1 VLEERRI
8 RNAGRSFPHMVKPQ
22 SPPKNDRPVFG
33 VADDDV
39 DTFRRWADGLVGLP
53 ISTLARGDVAP
64 MLSGRAW
71 LDSAFDACTALLT
84 VQRRAVD
91 RLLEAQH
98 RIAAELVD
106 AGWARATAITAMAL
120 PNRPEDARR

>member
-1 VLEERRI
+1 
-8 RNAGRSFPHMVKPQ
+8 MVKPQ
-22 SPPKNDRPVFG
+22 SPPENDRPVFG
-33 VADDDV
+33 LADDDV
-39 DTFRRWADGLVGLP
+39 DTIRRWADGLVGLP
-53 ISTLARGDVAP
+53 ISTLARGDVGP

-84 VQRRAVD
+84 VQRRSVD

-98 RIAAELVD
+98 RIAGELID

-120 PNRPEDARR
+120 PNRPNRPEDARR

>member
-1 VLEERRI
+1 
-8 RNAGRSFPHMVKPQ
+8 MVKPQ
-22 SPPKNDRPVFG
+22 SPPENDRPVFG

-39 DTFRRWADGLVGLP
+39 DMFRRWADGLVGLP
-53 ISTLARGDVAP
+53 ISTLARGEVGP

>member
-1 VLEERRI
+1 
-8 RNAGRSFPHMVKPQ
+8 MVKPQ

-53 ISTLARGDVAP
+53 ISTLARGDVGP

-71 LDSAFDACTALLT
+71 LSLCWTSRERPRTA
-84 VQRRAVD
+84 
-91 RLLEAQH
+91 
-98 RIAAELVD
+98 
-106 AGWARATAITAMAL
+106 
-120 PNRPEDARR
+120 P

>member
-1 VLEERRI
+1 
-8 RNAGRSFPHMVKPQ
+8 MVKPQ
-22 SPPKNDRPVFG
+22 SPPENDRPVFG
-33 VADDDV
+33 LADDDV
-39 DTFRRWADGLVGLP
+39 DTIRRWADGLVGLP

-98 RIAAELVD
+98 RIAAEIVD
-106 AGWARATAITAMAL
+106 AGWARATAITAMTL

>member
-1 VLEERRI
+1 
-8 RNAGRSFPHMVKPQ
+8 MVKPQ
-22 SPPKNDRPVFG
+22 SPPENDRPVFG
-33 VADDDV
+33 LADDDA

-53 ISTLARGDVAP
+53 VSTLARGDVGP

-98 RIAAELVD
+98 RIAAEIVD
-106 AGWARATAITAMAL
+106 AGWARATAITAMTL

>member
-1 VLEERRI
+1 
-8 RNAGRSFPHMVKPQ
+8 
-22 SPPKNDRPVFG
+22 VFG

-84 VQRRAVD
+84 VQRLAVD

-98 RIAAELVD
+98 RIAAEIVD
-106 AGWARATAITAMAL
+106 AGWARATAITAMTL

>member
-1 VLEERRI
+1 
-8 RNAGRSFPHMVKPQ
+8 MVKPQ
-22 SPPKNDRPVFG
+22 SPPENDRPVFG

-53 ISTLARGDVAP
+53 ISTLARGEVGP

-84 VQRRAVD
+84 VQRRSVD

-98 RIAAELVD
+98 RIAAEIVD
-106 AGWARATAITAMAL
+106 AGWARATAITAMTL

>member
-1 VLEERRI
+1 
-8 RNAGRSFPHMVKPQ
+8 MVNQQ
-22 SPPKNDRPVFG
+22 SPTKNDRPVSG
-33 VADDDV
+33 LHDDDV
-39 DTFRRWADGLVGLP
+39 DLDPLRRWADGLVGLP
-53 ISTLARGDVAP
+53 IGTLARGDVGP

-71 LDSAFDACTALLT
+71 LDSAFDACTAVLT
-84 VQRRAVD
+84 IQRRSVD

-98 RIAAELVD
+98 RIAAELID